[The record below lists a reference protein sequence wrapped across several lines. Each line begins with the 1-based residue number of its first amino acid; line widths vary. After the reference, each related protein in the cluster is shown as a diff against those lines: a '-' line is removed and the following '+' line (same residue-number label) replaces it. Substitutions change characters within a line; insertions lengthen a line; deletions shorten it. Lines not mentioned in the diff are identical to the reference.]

1 LLARQV
7 FLQFVGIYLLV
18 HFSLEPFMLYQKK
31 ILKFLDNFESY
42 ICQFLLVFFVC
53 LLFLQ
58 IVLRIVFSAIDSLS
72 ASIPILEHWPL
83 PASIAW
89 GEELSRFAFVWFV
102 FFGATYA
109 ARLAAHNRVTF
120 QFKIFP
126 KIVGNVSTFIAD
138 LVWIGFNCT
147 MIYFSIIV
155 IKEGFQY
162 PEYSP
167 TLDWVMAY
175 VFMVFPITF
184 SLMIIR
190 IVQVNIMKYI
200 LKIEIADVDRVDTG
214 SLDDEDLE
222 SEVSS

>member
-1 LLARQV
+1 MPAKR
-7 FLQFVGIYLLV
+7 
-18 HFSLEPFMLYQKK
+18 

-42 ICQFLLVFFVC
+42 LCQILLVFFVC

-58 IVLRIVFSAIDSLS
+58 IVLRIVFSALDYFSHF
-72 ASIPILEHWPL
+72 IPLFDKWPL
-83 PASIAW
+83 PASLPW

-102 FFGATYA
+102 FLGATYA

-126 KIVGNVSTFIAD
+126 KIVGNISTLISD
-138 LVWIGFNCT
+138 IVWIVFNCV
-147 MIYFSIIV
+147 IVYYSINV

-175 VFMVFPITF
+175 VFMIFPIAFT
-184 SLMIIR
+184 LMTIR
-190 IVQVNIMKYI
+190 IIQVNIMKYI
-200 LKIEIADVDRVDTG
+200 LKIEIADVDQIDT
-214 SLDDEDLE
+214 SKLDDENPE
-222 SEVSS
+222 SGVIS

>member
-1 LLARQV
+1 
-7 FLQFVGIYLLV
+7 
-18 HFSLEPFMLYQKK
+18 M
-31 ILKFLDNFESY
+31 
-42 ICQFLLVFFVC
+42 
-53 LLFLQ
+53 Q
-58 IVLRIVFSAIDSLS
+58 IVLRIVFGAIDILS
-72 ASIPILEHWPL
+72 SSIPVLEHWPL

-120 QFKIFP
+120 QFKLFP
-126 KIVGNVSTFIAD
+126 KIAGDVSTVISD
-138 LVWIGFNCT
+138 LIWIGFNCV
-147 MIYFSIIV
+147 MIYYSIAV
-155 IKEGFQY
+155 IKEGFEF

-175 VFMVFPITF
+175 IFMVFPITF
-184 SLMIIR
+184 FLMNVRII
-190 IVQVNIMKYI
+190 QVNIMKHI
-200 LKIEIADVDRVDTG
+200 LKIEIADVDKIDAG

>member
-1 LLARQV
+1 MRARP
-7 FLQFVGIYLLV
+7 L
-18 HFSLEPFMLYQKK
+18 
-31 ILKFLDNFESY
+31 LKFLDNFESY
-42 ICQFLLVFFVC
+42 VCQVLLVFFVC

-58 IVLRIVFSAIDSLS
+58 ILLRLVFSAVLYLS
-72 ASIPILEHWPL
+72 EYISVFKAYAM

-89 GEELSRFAFVWFV
+89 GEELSRMAFVWFV
-102 FFGATYA
+102 FLGATYA

-126 KIVGNVSTFIAD
+126 KIVGNISMLIAD
-138 LVWIGFNCT
+138 LIWIVFNCT

-175 VFMVFPITF
+175 IFLIFPLAF
-184 SLMIIR
+184 SLMTIR
-190 IVQVNIMKYI
+190 IIQVNIMKFI
-200 LKIEIADVDRVDTG
+200 LKIEIADVDKIDTG
-214 SLDDEDLE
+214 SIDDETLE
-222 SEVSS
+222 SGVKS